1 MGRETEKKP
10 FVKVPRSFTRS
21 GKELKKLKLK
31 VSAEARLLYL
41 TLLGNT
47 ADFNAGHFSVKLA
60 ADYAGCTENTVCKC
74 LKELI
79 AAGMVKAEKVPM
91 KTGKGTGYRR
101 WSVEVVDFDEVI
113 ANHVITS
120 QVITSQVIT
129 SQVITSNDSLVRT
142 SGIGRTASSD
152 RTAPSTPSTGE
163 QNSQETTTAAPSA
176 VSGGGASGGAGGAAE
191 PDGDVLDDVYQEFAE
206 KRREGEFDRFLRY
219 NRQRGWSMGAYD
231 AAHEW
236 LSKERPDRSRKP
248 KAAGSGERLPESVA
262 GAMEQVRAMCGRLA
276 GVNEALAR
284 KAAGWF
290 KLAGICC
297 KANPGN
303 TKAPAKLMENAR
315 EFLRRCPLFLD
326 GEDAGFGE
334 FVDSLVTK

>member
-1 MGRETEKKP
+1 MTEETEKKP

-47 ADFNAGHFSVKLA
+47 ADFNASHFSVKLA

-79 AAGMVKAEKVPM
+79 AAGMVRAEKVPM
-91 KTGKGTGYRR
+91 KTSKGTGYRR

-129 SQVITSNDSLVRT
+129 SNDSLVRT
-142 SGIGRTASSD
+142 SGTGRTASSD

-176 VSGGGASGGAGGAAE
+176 VSGSGASGGAGGAAE
-191 PDGDVLDDVYQEFAE
+191 PDEDVLGDVYQEFLE
-206 KRREGEFDRFLRY
+206 KHREGEFDRFLRY
-219 NRQRGWSMGAYD
+219 NRKTGWQMSAYD
-231 AAHEW
+231 AAAEW
-236 LSKERPDRSRKP
+236 LSKPRPDRSRKP
-248 KAAGSGERLPESVA
+248 KDSGGALPRSSAEL
-262 GAMEQVRAMCGRLA
+262 MEEIRAMCGRLRQKDS
-276 GVNEALAR
+276 ALAVSVL
-284 KAAGWF
+284 GWLSQMESCF
-290 KLAGICC
+290 TG
-297 KANPGN
+297 NPGDGRVER
-303 TKAPAKLMENAR
+303 KFAKDAQ
-315 EFLRRCPLFLD
+315 EFLRRCREFL
-326 GEDAGFGE
+326 AGGGTGLVE
-334 FVDSLVTK
+334 FVAGLA

>member
-1 MGRETEKKP
+1 MAEETEKKP

-21 GKELKKLKLK
+21 GKELKKLRLK

-47 ADFNAGHFSVKLA
+47 ADFNASHFSVKLA

-79 AAGMVKAEKVPM
+79 AAGMVRAEKVPM

-120 QVITSQVIT
+120 QVITPQVIT

-142 SGIGRTASSD
+142 SGTGRTASSD

-163 QNSQETTTAAPSA
+163 QNSQETTTAAPPAASA
-176 VSGGGASGGAGGAAE
+176 SGASGGAGGAAE
-191 PDGDVLDDVYQEFAE
+191 PDGDVLDDVYQKFAE
-206 KRREGEFDRFLRY
+206 RHREGEFDRFLRY

-248 KAAGSGERLPESVA
+248 KAAGSGRKEQAADFAEAGRLCTALREKD
-262 GAMEQVRAMCGRLA
+262 GALAVRASGWLRVASDYIRHPQMAEGVRRRLA
-276 GVNEALAR
+276 
-284 KAAGWF
+284 
-290 KLAGICC
+290 
-297 KANPGN
+297 
-303 TKAPAKLMENAR
+303 
-315 EFLRRCPLFLD
+315 EFIRRCREYLD
-326 GEDAGFGE
+326 GGDAGFPD
-334 FVDSLVTK
+334 FVAELA